1 MNMTHGLL
9 DAVGLLGAAL
19 LMVAYLLL
27 QVNKLQSN
35 GLAYSLL
42 NAIGALLIVF
52 SLLVNFNLAAF
63 LIEVFWVLISLIGII
78 RYLRPKVLRS

>member
-1 MNMTHGLL
+1 MTYGLL
-9 DAVGLLGAAL
+9 DAVGIIGAAL

-27 QVNKLQSN
+27 QINKLQSN

-42 NAIGALLIVF
+42 NAIGAFLIVC

-78 RYLRPKVLRS
+78 RYLRPRLLRS

>member
-1 MNMTHGLL
+1 MSYGLL
-9 DAVGLLGAAL
+9 DVVGLFGAAL

-27 QVNKLQSN
+27 QINKLQSN

-78 RYLRPKVLRS
+78 RYLRPRLIRS

>member
-1 MNMTHGLL
+1 MTYGLL
-9 DAVGLLGAAL
+9 DLVGIIGAVL
-19 LMVAYLLL
+19 LMIAYLLL
-27 QVNKLQSN
+27 QVEKLQSN

-52 SLLVNFNLAAF
+52 SLFANFNLAAF

-78 RYLRPKVLRS
+78 KYLRPRILRS

>member
-1 MNMTHGLL
+1 MTYGLL
-9 DAVGLLGAAL
+9 DVVGLVGATL
-19 LMVAYLLL
+19 LMVTYLLL
-27 QVNKLQSN
+27 QVNRLQSN

-42 NAIGALLIVF
+42 NAIGALLIVS

-78 RYLRPKVLRS
+78 RYLRPRVLRS